1 VEFTFS
7 RAKKWYGRI
16 ALVVSAFIQV
26 GCGGN
31 YQAPVSEQ
39 GEQQLTRVPMIVDTS
54 APDRSYNLSSDPV
67 TTENSFLGGGSAFR
81 TYHVRAGDTLF
92 SIAFEHDLDFRSLA
106 IANNL
111 NPPYTILVGQEISFS
126 SSLAAAVGNNIGEP
140 VGNNSIAQTQG
151 SISRAE
157 GLIRNA
163 ISIDSNQLN
172 WRWPH
177 QGGVIRGFEADI
189 NKGIDIRGQIGDPV
203 FAASNGDVV
212 YSGRAVQGSGNLII
226 IRHSDRYLSAYAHN
240 STMLV
245 GEGARVQAGETIA
258 EVGSNSNGIAMLH
271 FEIRLDGKSVDPTNL
286 LPER

>member
-1 VEFTFS
+1 MS
-7 RAKKWYGRI
+7 SSARKRYGRV
-16 ALVVSAFIQV
+16 ALVVSVFMQV

-39 GEQQLTRVPMIVDTS
+39 GEQQLTRAPMIVDTS
-54 APDRSYNLSSDPV
+54 VPDRRPNLSRESV

-81 TYHVRAGDTLF
+81 TYHVQAGDTLF

-111 NPPYTILVGQEISFS
+111 NPPYTIFVGQEISFS
-126 SSLAAAVGNNIGEP
+126 TSPAKAVGTNIGEP

-151 SISRAE
+151 SVSHAD
-157 GLIRNA
+157 GLIRTV
-163 ISIDSNQLN
+163 ISTDSNQLN

-189 NKGIDIRGQIGDPV
+189 NKGIDIKGQIGDPV
-203 FAASNGDVV
+203 FAAGNGDVV

-245 GEGARVQAGETIA
+245 SEGARVRAGEAIA
-258 EVGSNSNGIAMLH
+258 EVGSNANGIAMLH
-271 FEIRLDGKSVDPTNL
+271 FEIRLDGKSVDPTSL
-286 LPER
+286 LPDR